1 MARHSGAEDCLQHDT
16 DRGVGAKS
24 CCRDA
29 IQPWRWRVIAMLS
42 LAGPSIGNRLNDVPR
57 SAAGNAL
64 GAWEACV
71 DLYGVGGRIKQSRQ
85 RLERL
90 VGLRLT

>member
-1 MARHSGAEDCLQHDT
+1 
-16 DRGVGAKS
+16 
-24 CCRDA
+24 
-29 IQPWRWRVIAMLS
+29 MLS

-85 RLERL
+85 RPERL

>member
-1 MARHSGAEDCLQHDT
+1 
-16 DRGVGAKS
+16 
-24 CCRDA
+24 
-29 IQPWRWRVIAMLS
+29 MLS

-64 GAWEACV
+64 SAWEACV

-85 RLERL
+85 RPERL